1 MSFKDKAKKV
11 TSGSFI
17 TEGREKIDMEDV
29 IRLYGKKGVTI
40 TGCDMLTDSKG
51 KPFGAFAFKEDENK
65 FFFGGQILNEIASDW
80 VSEYDGDYKVM
91 SEALAKEGGVKVLL
105 GSKKS
110 KNGNTYTTVE
120 VVD

>member
-17 TEGREKIDMEDV
+17 TEGRDKIDMEDV

-40 TGCDMLTDSKG
+40 TGCDMLTDGKG
-51 KPFGAFAFKEDENK
+51 KSFGAFTFKEDPTK
-65 FFFGGQILNEIASDW
+65 FFFGGQILNEIAGDW
-80 VSEYDGDYKVM
+80 VADYEGDYRAM
-91 SEALAKEGGVKVLL
+91 SEALTNEGGVKVLL
-105 GSKKS
+105 GTKKS
-110 KNGNTYTTVE
+110 KNGNTYTTIE

>member
-1 MSFKDKAKKV
+1 MSFKDTAKKV

-40 TGCDMLTDSKG
+40 LGCDMLTDSKG
-51 KPFGAFAFKEDENK
+51 KPFGAFAFKEDVNK
-65 FFFGGQILNEIASDW
+65 FFFGGQILNEIAEKW
-80 VSEYDGDYKVM
+80 VADYDGDYKAM
-91 SEALAKEGGVKVLL
+91 SEALADEGGVKVLL

-120 VVD
+120 VVE